1 MANYKQIQNLF
12 DKYFQGKM
20 DPAEQAEFE
29 IQLHNDPL
37 LQGEFE
43 LQKDVVNAIQESRK
57 QDIKARL
64 DQIKVGGPQPF
75 NFVNVAASVTL
86 ATVISV
92 GSYLYFSN
100 NTENN
105 ISKVDLTAY
114 VERSVVEEQIPAVPE
129 AIVDQVETERLLA
142 AEQTPQKIISKPS
155 KEVNE
160 PVTSRVPQI
169 NMPVVPD
176 DFDDVSSLDF
186 EDDLA
191 NNTQG
196 FDNIRNSEVPSFEI
210 ENQFKENLFHY
221 QFYDGKLY
229 LYGDFDK
236 TPYNIIELK
245 SDNKRRVFLNHQNSY
260 YLLNLKQKDMAPL
273 VEIKDSTLIKELELL
288 KNEE

>member
-12 DKYFQGKM
+12 DNYFQGKM

-37 LQGEFE
+37 MQGEFE
-43 LQKDVVNAIQESRK
+43 LQKDIVNAIQESRR

-75 NFVNVAASVTL
+75 NFVNIAASVTL
-86 ATVISV
+86 ATIVSV

-100 NTENN
+100 MADSDVT
-105 ISKVDLTAY
+105 KVELTPK
-114 VERSVVEEQIPAVPE
+114 VEQSYQLDDMMPSIPEVM
-129 AIVDQVETERLLA
+129 VDRKETEEILA
-142 AEQTPQKIISKPS
+142 LEQTPQVTINN
-155 KEVNE
+155 EVKAIE
-160 PVTSRVPQI
+160 PVAVIVPNI
-169 NMPVVPD
+169 EMPSVPEN
-176 DFDDVSSLDF
+176 FEDVNSLEI

-196 FDNIRNSEVPSFEI
+196 FENIRNSEVPSFEI
-210 ENQFKENLFHY
+210 ENKFKEDLFHY

-229 LYGDFDK
+229 LYGDFK
-236 TPYNIIELK
+236 NTPYNIIELK
-245 SDNKRRVFLNHQNSY
+245 SDNKRRVFLNHLNTY
-260 YLLNLKQKDMAPL
+260 YLLSLTQKEMAPL
-273 VEIKDSTLIKELELL
+273 VEIKDSTLIKELEIL